1 MAPSSCGATRRGAE
15 WGNGP
20 GPACLCAVRR
30 CVPGVGDAVRTL
42 ANKKPDA
49 EGRRALQCGELRCA
63 AYYILY
69 TVAGSKRRSA
79 T

>member
-1 MAPSSCGATRRGAE
+1 MPVWARALGA
-15 WGNGP
+15 
-20 GPACLCAVRR
+20 
-30 CVPGVGDAVRTL
+30 GDAVRTL

-49 EGRRALQCGELRCA
+49 EGRRALKCGDRRLPD
-63 AYYILY
+63 YFFLY